1 MELIRNWS
9 GTGYSDVTQHLK
21 SIIHFTLLYRH
32 LEGFSTELRNE
43 RQTEYRR
50 MDVKRWRTCIW
61 SVMVEC
67 SAGLSTAEQK
77 ENHTA
82 WMNRT
87 KEMKRENARMCLK
100 KNTRLMKII
109 REEMF
114 RREYFK
120 YENLF
125 FVFRNIELDDE
136 KLLMLVTRW
145 WD

>member
-1 MELIRNWS
+1 
-9 GTGYSDVTQHLK
+9 
-21 SIIHFTLLYRH
+21 
-32 LEGFSTELRNE
+32 
-43 RQTEYRR
+43 
-50 MDVKRWRTCIW
+50 
-61 SVMVEC
+61 
-67 SAGLSTAEQK
+67 
-77 ENHTA
+77 
-82 WMNRT
+82 MNRT
-87 KEMKRENARMCLK
+87 KEMKKENARMYLK

-145 WD
+145 